1 MYYPGRHRV
10 SYNDGTFSAGDPR
23 SPGLHWT
30 AQHCTLQQQRS
41 QSSLAIVQSNAPPT
55 RLFEFP
61 LTSSP
66 SSVAAAPALPPLPFP
81 TLQSPTEIPPRPGQC
96 KPNLQE
102 TKWKSK
108 IDAKFGDSWIR
119 GTILSCPRR
128 QGTHYNRTAQTI
140 TLLSLS
146 LSLSPNPLHPPHY
159 GTRRARHFLASLPC
173 RPSWPAGRPSSRLQP
188 STSQTEPEHRRGFA
202 ESDLYVCIWGV
213 VLEGGRAGGPSS
225 TTANAPSFSLLL
237 THAAPASASISILP
251 FSVSISALLRYPIWF
266 APILFPSPL

>member
-119 GTILSCPRR
+119 GTILYLPAGAGQNSSSYPL
-128 QGTHYNRTAQTI
+128 QQNSTNYHS
-140 TLLSLS
+140 SLS
-146 LSLSPNPLHPPHY
+146 LPLAFSKPSPPTALWDSSGQALP
-159 GTRRARHFLASLPC
+159 RFAAMSSFLAC
-173 RPSWPAGRPSSRLQP
+173 RPAELKAPTKHKPDGARAPPWL
-188 STSQTEPEHRRGFA
+188 RGVRSIRMHLGCGA
-202 ESDLYVCIWGV
+202 
-213 VLEGGRAGGPSS
+213 GGRAGWRALQHHGKRAVLFSPPDARSTSQRQHQHPS
-225 TTANAPSFSLLL
+225 
-237 THAAPASASISILP
+237 
-251 FSVSISALLRYPIWF
+251 
-266 APILFPSPL
+266 LFC